1 MSVNWYKSSALQKEA
16 NIRFKKYVFA
26 NNDNERDNSNSGDI
40 IDTGNTADEGAKIMV
55 TDDIEYDRSRYQGVF
70 DNFEEY
76 RKVDRT
82 YVIFRQEDIKNF
94 YYYEKAISELRKMGL
109 PRADSDYYTYYN
121 FLITKANNL
130 CDRMIKSALIA
141 LDNWFYYHDVKPIG
155 DSIYRLGRN
164 DEPLEEI
171 NLDIEYVPDNLG
183 TITIKNLF
191 NAYVLLKKAQETNN
205 LSDKILGLNVFIHI
219 CHSLHAYT
227 EKNQQSECRTIED
240 FFDLDRAKFM
250 GIANQDFDEEFVI
263 PKYDR
268 DRGNFQTWLAYATYE
283 AMLRGLPR
291 DEVKQFLD
299 DLSGD
304 KYHKEFDERLR
315 TKANKRFNWY
325 KIAISQE
332 DFYRLYAYSG
342 LDAEDLKDNPIL
354 LYEMIEHLNYIR
366 DYYLK
371 YLIKEIRGE
380 LGHWLYKADIVELD
394 DLNYKEVSKFQTEF
408 YSFLDYFGAEDLT
421 KAYHYFNNYTWR
433 TAFGGEPWAKIT
445 EWTKKLNDIGEIPQE
460 KFNPGLYSQIYKL
473 IMILDTIHS
482 IEHNT
487 SMVLRDLPKG
497 EKKWLYLALEV
508 VKNAKNPYGLI
519 NMSKDRNLSNYLNQK
534 RMIDQKDMENSD
546 VLILNVLEKLFY
558 EYRKG
563 NRNSEKI
570 LRNILLYAD
579 IDILKKILILLNEI
593 ILFDIDNEDKHEMF
607 NFFIAQLAL
616 NFNIVRD
623 YYTFSSLCKIL
634 NQQSKSLVNLFI
646 SRLVIR
652 IASLISFGKNSINEI
667 STDVLSYLRDNY
679 VGYYDEIL
687 KAYQQNEVNGEEY

>member
-1 MSVNWYKSSALQKEA
+1 
-16 NIRFKKYVFA
+16 
-26 NNDNERDNSNSGDI
+26 
-40 IDTGNTADEGAKIMV
+40 
-55 TDDIEYDRSRYQGVF
+55 
-70 DNFEEY
+70 
-76 RKVDRT
+76 
-82 YVIFRQEDIKNF
+82 
-94 YYYEKAISELRKMGL
+94 
-109 PRADSDYYTYYN
+109 
-121 FLITKANNL
+121 
-130 CDRMIKSALIA
+130 
-141 LDNWFYYHDVKPIG
+141 
-155 DSIYRLGRN
+155 
-164 DEPLEEI
+164 
-171 NLDIEYVPDNLG
+171 
-183 TITIKNLF
+183 
-191 NAYVLLKKAQETNN
+191 
-205 LSDKILGLNVFIHI
+205 
-219 CHSLHAYT
+219 
-227 EKNQQSECRTIED
+227 
-240 FFDLDRAKFM
+240 
-250 GIANQDFDEEFVI
+250 
-263 PKYDR
+263 
-268 DRGNFQTWLAYATYE
+268 
-283 AMLRGLPR
+283 
-291 DEVKQFLD
+291 
-299 DLSGD
+299 
-304 KYHKEFDERLR
+304 
-315 TKANKRFNWY
+315 
-325 KIAISQE
+325 
-332 DFYRLYAYSG
+332 
-342 LDAEDLKDNPIL
+342 
-354 LYEMIEHLNYIR
+354 
-366 DYYLK
+366 
-371 YLIKEIRGE
+371 
-380 LGHWLYKADIVELD
+380 
-394 DLNYKEVSKFQTEF
+394 
-408 YSFLDYFGAEDLT
+408 
-421 KAYHYFNNYTWR
+421 
-433 TAFGGEPWAKIT
+433 
-445 EWTKKLNDIGEIPQE
+445 
-460 KFNPGLYSQIYKL
+460 
-473 IMILDTIHS
+473 MILDTIHS

-508 VKNAKNPYGLI
+508 VKNAKNPYDLI